1 MRRRTTESPKLQQA
15 SFIVVDRFGSIIHA
29 GDSELSDEALCDL
42 IGLDPEHNSWADR
55 MGGMAGWGFIISS
68 YESGEYAKFI
78 N

>member
-1 MRRRTTESPKLQQA
+1 MKRLESPKLQEVKYIA
-15 SFIVVDRFGSIIHA
+15 TDSFGSVIHV
-29 GDSELSDEALCDL
+29 GDKPLSDETLCNL
-42 IGLDPEHNSWADR
+42 IGLDPECNTWADR

>member
-1 MRRRTTESPKLQQA
+1 MRRIESPKLQQA

-29 GDSELSDEALCDL
+29 GDSELSDEELCDL

-68 YESGEYAKFI
+68 AKSGEYARFMQ
-78 N
+78 